1 MKSITL
7 IWSVIALLLI
17 VGMVSAQTVNVTFRV
32 NTATVPDTITPQSAV
47 VQVRGGTAPLT
58 WGNDTGGQ
66 LANVGGDYWEVTLAF
81 PQNTD
86 INYKFFANA
95 QGDGTG
101 NGWEADLSG
110 GNRFLHTTTTDTVLP
125 VKFFNKINGAGE
137 DALPY
142 TASDSMDVWFR
153 VNAHRL
159 IQYSTFDPATQVLG
173 IRGGT
178 PSLDWGNTIVL
189 TPETP
194 HQGNQY
200 TYPSDYFW
208 SGHVKIVPTA
218 INPGDTV
225 FYKFVYGDAPAGNN
239 NIEWESIPNRQLPV
253 TVGYPDTSILW
264 SYWNNTP
271 PDIAVGQ
278 DTVTVKFVT
287 DLTRAIN
294 ENGFSPGDTIYA
306 QYGDNGTAVP
316 DSIRLIKEGFIG
328 NIYSGE
334 KEVYNVEAGGELQ
347 YNYYASFNGQGFREN
362 YFDFSDTTIG
372 TSRPEKRKLNIPS
385 PAPGTTI
392 VTYDTVASLT
402 DPHRQPQLGNRSVLP
417 KNVTVRWEVD
427 LRPPYYQVLLEGDTI
442 IDIQSTV
449 NVGPA
454 QLDSIFVWGVW
465 INGLATDGWT
475 GWGSD
480 LRNTPDKKMWDD
492 GTNGDDAVAGDSIYT
507 TTWFYSGPDSSDVY
521 GQIFKFGIYGGDNE
535 AGGSGYGLNHLENI
549 VLANP
554 GNPNPE
560 TVTIFSQFG
569 SINPN
574 FYWRWNFN
582 LGVVGIE
589 DGPVQVTKT
598 PRLDNNYPNPF
609 NPVTSIR
616 FVLPQAMDVKIE
628 IFNALG
634 QKVTTLVDGK
644 RTAGQHI
651 INWNGIDNRGNPVS
665 SGIYFYRLSTEN
677 YEKTMKMVLMK

>member
-1 MKSITL
+1 MKNGLI
-7 IWSVIALLLI
+7 IWSVVALLLT
-17 VGMVSAQTVNVTFRV
+17 VGMLSAQNVNVTFRV

-66 LANVGGDYWEVTLAF
+66 LMNVGGDYWEVTLAF

-95 QGDGTG
+95 TGDGTG
-101 NGWEADLSG
+101 DGWEADLSG
-110 GNRFLHTTTTDTVLP
+110 GNRFLRTATSDTILP

-137 DALPY
+137 DDLPF
-142 TASDSMDVWFR
+142 TPSDSLDVWFR
-153 VNAHRL
+153 VNVHRL
-159 IQYSTFDPATQVLG
+159 IQYSTFDPVTQVMG

-178 PSLDWGNTIVL
+178 PTLDWGNTIIL
-189 TPETP
+189 DPETP

-200 TYPSDYFW
+200 NYPSDYFW
-208 SGHVKIVPTA
+208 SAAVKLVPTA

-225 FYKFVYGDAPAGNN
+225 YYKFVYGDRPDGNA
-239 NIEWESIPNRQLPV
+239 NIEWESIPNREFYV
-253 TVGYPDTSILW
+253 TALDADTSVFW

-294 ENGFSPGDTIYA
+294 ENGFSPGDTVYA
-306 QYGDNGTAVP
+306 SYGDNGTSVP

-347 YNYYASFNGQGFREN
+347 YNYYISFNGTGVREN

-392 VTYDTVASLT
+392 VTYDTSASLT
-402 DPHRQPQLGNRSVLP
+402 DPHRQPQLRNNSILP

-427 LRPPYYQVLLEGDTI
+427 LRPPYYQVLIEGDTI

-454 QLDSIFVWGVW
+454 QLDSIFTTSPPQ
-465 INGLATDGWT
+465 IHLAVSTQWVKSSDIRSRAESIGTISNLLNSTTPWLIVPLFKQASRIFCMM
-475 GWGSD
+475 GAD
-480 LRNTPDKKMWDD
+480 LR
-492 GTNGDDAVAGDSIYT
+492 
-507 TTWFYSGPDSSDVY
+507 
-521 GQIFKFGIYGGDNE
+521 
-535 AGGSGYGLNHLENI
+535 
-549 VLANP
+549 
-554 GNPNPE
+554 
-560 TVTIFSQFG
+560 
-569 SINPN
+569 
-574 FYWRWNFN
+574 
-582 LGVVGIE
+582 
-589 DGPVQVTKT
+589 
-598 PRLDNNYPNPF
+598 
-609 NPVTSIR
+609 
-616 FVLPQAMDVKIE
+616 
-628 IFNALG
+628 
-634 QKVTTLVDGK
+634 
-644 RTAGQHI
+644 
-651 INWNGIDNRGNPVS
+651 
-665 SGIYFYRLSTEN
+665 
-677 YEKTMKMVLMK
+677 